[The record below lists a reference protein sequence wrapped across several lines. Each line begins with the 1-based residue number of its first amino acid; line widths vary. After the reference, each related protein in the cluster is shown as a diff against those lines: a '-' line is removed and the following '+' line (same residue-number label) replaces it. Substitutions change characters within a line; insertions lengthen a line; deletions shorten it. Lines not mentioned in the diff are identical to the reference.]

1 MDNIDFSRLAQTQE
15 LRNSNGRR
23 HLSLNSNTL
32 GRSDIY
38 FNNLLEA
45 RMLTPKPSFRF
56 LATGAI
62 ISLFVLTF
70 LFFAHQS
77 RDSASHYILKAPRP
91 APSISECLT
100 STPQNGS
107 DIWEFKV
114 ERHGQNHG
122 LSDEQCQSA
131 FPKLFVEIVKSADL
145 RREARLSYKDLDS
158 REVENGMVRAII
170 DRGEVRSHPKSLL
183 HSTVTNHMD
192 DSSTLSTL
200 AQCP

>member
-1 MDNIDFSRLAQTQE
+1 
-15 LRNSNGRR
+15 
-23 HLSLNSNTL
+23 
-32 GRSDIY
+32 
-38 FNNLLEA
+38 
-45 RMLTPKPSFRF
+45 MLTQTPSFRF

-77 RDSASHYILKAPRP
+77 RDSTSHYILKAPRP
-91 APSISECLT
+91 DQSISECLT

-107 DIWEFKV
+107 DFWEFKV
-114 ERHGQNHG
+114 ERDGQNHG

-131 FPKLFVEIVKSADL
+131 FPKLFVEIIKSADL

-170 DRGEVRSHPKSLL
+170 DRGEVSSRPNPRSIPQELTTWMTALHRRLWRNARNSLPSPCNPQL
-183 HSTVTNHMD
+183 PPTRP
-192 DSSTLSTL
+192 LSL
-200 AQCP
+200 RR